1 MDSGGSTILAPEE
14 PETGYISDQYFCRM
28 LSAPAL
34 TLSAQYQ
41 AEENEALERTL
52 RRSTAIS
59 EMNLVAIGG
68 GALWGLRHALQHTR
82 RYACVEPLADLHIN
96 DSVRYLV
103 EGNPDVSVV
112 PKRFEDVHK
121 SDLPE
126 GNSVFFF
133 VFNIMAYLDSP
144 VSQINRLITPGDV
157 LFISTWA
164 DNPRARAIR
173 SEYLQYLNRTEGAS
187 IDPEGSLGRYQLDR
201 FPCTEIKHFRRS
213 ERIKGVATD
222 ILVVYT

>member
-1 MDSGGSTILAPEE
+1 MDFGVSTVLPPEE
-14 PETGYISDQYFCRM
+14 TENGYISDQYFCRM

-41 AEENEALERTL
+41 TEENEALERTL
-52 RRSTAIS
+52 RVNTAIRDK
-59 EMNLVAIGG
+59 NLVAIGG
-68 GALWGLRHALQHTR
+68 GELWGLRYALQYAK
-82 RYACVEPLADLHIN
+82 RYVCVEPLADLHIN

-103 EGNPDVSVV
+103 ERSPDVSVV
-112 PKRFEDVHK
+112 PKRFEDVRK

-144 VSQINRLITPGDV
+144 VSQINRLISPGDV
-157 LFISTWA
+157 LFISTWG
-164 DNPRARAIR
+164 DNPRARTIR
-173 SEYLQYLNRTEGAS
+173 SEYLQYLNRAEGAS
-187 IDPEGSLGRYQLDR
+187 IDPDGSFGRYQLDR
-201 FPCTEIKHFRRS
+201 FPCTDIKHFLRS

-222 ILVVYT
+222 LLIVYT